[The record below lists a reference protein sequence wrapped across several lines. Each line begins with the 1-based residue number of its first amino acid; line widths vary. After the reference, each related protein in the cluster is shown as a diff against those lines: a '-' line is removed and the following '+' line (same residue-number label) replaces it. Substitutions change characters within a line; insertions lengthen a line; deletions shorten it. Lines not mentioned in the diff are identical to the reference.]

1 MIEKSISSKTL
12 YQGKFLCFKEDHV
25 EIQVEPPI
33 RSLRQ
38 YLVHPG
44 GVCVVPILDDKK
56 IVLIKQYRMPVS
68 DLLLEIPAGKIDP
81 GETDNLETAKR
92 ELKEETGFT
101 ARTWIDLGYTLPCP
115 GYSTEKL
122 YIYLAKNLEP
132 GVQNLDHGEVIENHI
147 ITIDEAIQKIRTG
160 EIIDSKTIVGIHL
173 ALNHLKKT
181 ISKLPP

>member
-56 IVLIKQYRMPVS
+56 IVLIKQFRMPVN
-68 DLLLEIPAGKIDP
+68 DLLLEIPAGKIDA
-81 GETDNLETAKR
+81 GETDNLLTAKR
-92 ELKEETGFT
+92 ELQEETGYT
-101 ARTWIDLGYTLPCP
+101 AKTWIDLGYTLPCP

-122 YIYLAKNLEP
+122 YIYLAKDLVP
-132 GVQNLDHGEVIENHI
+132 GVQNLDHGEVIENYI
-147 ITIDEAIQKIRTG
+147 ISIDEALQKIKSG
-160 EIIDSKTIVGIHL
+160 EIKDSKTIVGIYL
-173 ALNHLKKT
+173 ALSYL
-181 ISKLPP
+181 

>member
-1 MIEKSISSKTL
+1 VIEKSISSKTL

-56 IVLIKQYRMPVS
+56 IVLIKQFRMPVN
-68 DLLLEIPAGKIDP
+68 DLLLEIPAGKIDA
-81 GETDNLETAKR
+81 GETDNLLTAKR
-92 ELKEETGFT
+92 ELQEETGYT
-101 ARTWIDLGYTLPCP
+101 AKTWIDLGYTLPCP

-122 YIYLAKNLEP
+122 YIYLAKDLVP
-132 GVQNLDHGEVIENHI
+132 GVQNLDHGEVIENYI
-147 ITIDEAIQKIRTG
+147 ISIDEALQKIKSG
-160 EIIDSKTIVGIHL
+160 EIKDSKTIVGIYL
-173 ALNHLKKT
+173 ALSYL
-181 ISKLPP
+181 

>member
-1 MIEKSISSKTL
+1 VIEKSISSKTL
-12 YQGKFLCFKEDHV
+12 YQGKFLCFKEDQV
-25 EIQVEPPI
+25 EIQIEPPI

-92 ELKEETGFT
+92 ELQEETGFT
-101 ARTWIDLGYTLPCP
+101 AKTWIDLGYTLPCP

-122 YIYLAKNLEP
+122 YIFMAKNLEP

-173 ALNHLKKT
+173 ALNHL
-181 ISKLPP
+181 

>member
-132 GVQNLDHGEVIENHI
+132 GVQNLDHGEVIENYI

-173 ALNHLKKT
+173 ALNYL
-181 ISKLPP
+181 

>member
-56 IVLIKQYRMPVS
+56 IVLIKQFRMPVN
-68 DLLLEIPAGKIDP
+68 DLLLEIPAGKIDH
-81 GETDNLETAKR
+81 GETDNLLTAKR
-92 ELKEETGFT
+92 ELQEETGYT
-101 ARTWIDLGYTLPCP
+101 AKTWIDLGYTLPCP

-122 YIYLAKNLEP
+122 YIYLAKDLMP
-132 GVQNLDHGEVIENHI
+132 GAQNLDHGEVIENYI
-147 ITIDEAIQKIRTG
+147 IGIDDALQKIKSG
-160 EIIDSKTIVGIHL
+160 EIKDSKTIVGIYL
-173 ALNHLKKT
+173 ALGYL
-181 ISKLPP
+181 

>member
-1 MIEKSISSKTL
+1 VIEKSISSKTL

-132 GVQNLDHGEVIENHI
+132 GVQNLDHGEVIENYI

-173 ALNHLKKT
+173 ALNYL
-181 ISKLPP
+181 